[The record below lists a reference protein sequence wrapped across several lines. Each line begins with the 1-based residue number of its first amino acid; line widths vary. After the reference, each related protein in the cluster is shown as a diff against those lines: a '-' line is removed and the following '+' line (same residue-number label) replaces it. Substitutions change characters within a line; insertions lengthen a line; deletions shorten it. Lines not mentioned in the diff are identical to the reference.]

1 MSCTR
6 TIWLIDTENVQ
17 KKWLNVVHFKT
28 KKDKLIIFIGPEA
41 TYMSLKELQVFLAK
55 YPVNQVEFCVSNAGK
70 NSMDFHVVAKLGSLC
85 TTGKKSNYIIVSA
98 DKGYDGLIQTM
109 CSKGLSVKRIACEA
123 VIQSAK
129 CPDNDVEE
137 AVVFS
142 YFESGAT
149 FQLPCKV
156 NKETHEIFDVTCAA
170 MPCDD
175 DCFSYAEVEINGKDY
190 PVNFIDDILSENN
203 VDDALDEFYR
213 IQQTDEYWQPA
224 GNKTLD
230 DAIHECRWAILKDAL
245 MQRGHDAV
253 ADFIGTDV
261 SSDSYERLLDE
272 TEAQMPSEEFEKFW
286 ERYI

>member
-1 MSCTR
+1 MFKICNDKTYYV
-6 TIWLIDTENVQ
+6 VQ
-17 KKWLNVVHFKT
+17 TTSEDVVVEIYT
-28 KKDKLIIFIGPEA
+28 KKDGRGSDISLHEMHLDLCRAIRKLQHDGYTI
-41 TYMSLKELQVFLAK
+41 MKV
-55 YPVNQVEFCVSNAGK
+55 YPA
-70 NSMDFHVVAKLGSLC
+70 
-85 TTGKKSNYIIVSA
+85 I
-98 DKGYDGLIQTM
+98 
-109 CSKGLSVKRIACEA
+109 
-123 VIQSAK
+123 
-129 CPDNDVEE
+129 
-137 AVVFS
+137 
-142 YFESGAT
+142 
-149 FQLPCKV
+149 
-156 NKETHEIFDVTCAA
+156 
-170 MPCDD
+170 
-175 DCFSYAEVEINGKDY
+175 
-190 PVNFIDDILSENN
+190 IDDILSENN

>member
-1 MSCTR
+1 MFKICNDKTYYV
-6 TIWLIDTENVQ
+6 VQ
-17 KKWLNVVHFKT
+17 TTSEDVVVEIYT
-28 KKDKLIIFIGPEA
+28 KKDGRGSGISLHEMHLDLCRAIRKLQHDGYTIMKVYPAMGDRRESIDVLSMPE
-41 TYMSLKELQVFLAK
+41 F
-55 YPVNQVEFCVSNAGK
+55 
-70 NSMDFHVVAKLGSLC
+70 
-85 TTGKKSNYIIVSA
+85 
-98 DKGYDGLIQTM
+98 
-109 CSKGLSVKRIACEA
+109 
-123 VIQSAK
+123 IQSAK

-175 DCFSYAEVEINGKDY
+175 DCFSYEEVKINGKDY
-190 PVNFIDDILSENN
+190 PVNFIDDILLENN
-203 VDDALDEFYR
+203 VDDA
-213 IQQTDEYWQPA
+213 
-224 GNKTLD
+224 LD

-272 TEAQMPSEEFEKFW
+272 AEAQMPIEEFEKFW
-286 ERYI
+286 EKYI

>member
-1 MSCTR
+1 MFKICN
-6 TIWLIDTENVQ
+6 DKAYYVVQ
-17 KKWLNVVHFKT
+17 TTSEDVVVEIYT
-28 KKDKLIIFIGPEA
+28 KKDGRGNNINLHEMHLDLCRAIRKLQHDGYTIMKVYPAMGDRRESIDVLAMPE
-41 TYMSLKELQVFLAK
+41 F
-55 YPVNQVEFCVSNAGK
+55 
-70 NSMDFHVVAKLGSLC
+70 
-85 TTGKKSNYIIVSA
+85 
-98 DKGYDGLIQTM
+98 
-109 CSKGLSVKRIACEA
+109 
-123 VIQSAK
+123 IQSAK
-129 CPDNDVEE
+129 CPDNDVAE

-156 NKETHEIFDVTCAA
+156 NKETHEIFDVTGAA

-175 DCFSYAEVEINGKDY
+175 DCFSHAEVEIDGKDY
-190 PVNFIDDILSENN
+190 PVNFIDDILTENN

-213 IQQTDEYWQPA
+213 IQQTGEYWQPA

-230 DAIHECRWAILKDAL
+230 DAIYECRWAILKDAL

-286 ERYI
+286 EKYI